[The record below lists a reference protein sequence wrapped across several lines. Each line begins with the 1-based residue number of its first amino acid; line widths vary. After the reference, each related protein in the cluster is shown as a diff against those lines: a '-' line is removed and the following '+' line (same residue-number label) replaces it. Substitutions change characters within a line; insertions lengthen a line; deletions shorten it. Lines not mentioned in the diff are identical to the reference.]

1 MTTIAFQDQSS
12 ERLVFTAA
20 EMLAHRWRGAGSP
33 GIQPPEVAILCYQ
46 PDLMQYAARK
56 YPVRRVKGF
65 FGDVYQL
72 KPSTGRVAIAGNFGI
87 GAPAAAIML
96 EELAAFGVRQFISIG
111 LAGGLQPSLSPG
123 SVVVCDRAQR
133 DEGTSG
139 HYAPSGET
147 VLADPAITQRLCQ
160 ALALQGIPALTGG
173 AWTTDAPYR
182 ETWSKVDAA
191 RQAGL
196 LAVDMEAAA
205 LFAAGRAL
213 GVQVGAAFIIA
224 DPVLREHWLTGSE
237 LRDVKANLQRLLD
250 GILMTMNGAEAR

>member
-1 MTTIAFQDQSS
+1 
-12 ERLVFTAA
+12 
-20 EMLAHRWRGAGSP
+20 
-33 GIQPPEVAILCYQ
+33 
-46 PDLMQYAARK
+46 
-56 YPVRRVKGF
+56 
-65 FGDVYQL
+65 
-72 KPSTGRVAIAGNFGI
+72 
-87 GAPAAAIML
+87 ML

-123 SVVVCDRAQR
+123 SVVVCDRALR

-147 VLADPAITQRLCQ
+147 VQADPGITQRLCQ
-160 ALALQGIPALTGG
+160 ALALQGVPALTGG

-182 ETWSKVDAA
+182 ETWSKVDAS
-191 RQAGL
+191 RQVGL

-224 DPVLREHWLTGSE
+224 DPVLREHWLTESE
-237 LRDVKANLQRLLD
+237 HRNVKVQLQRLLD
-250 GILMTMNGAEAR
+250 GILTTFNGAVAR